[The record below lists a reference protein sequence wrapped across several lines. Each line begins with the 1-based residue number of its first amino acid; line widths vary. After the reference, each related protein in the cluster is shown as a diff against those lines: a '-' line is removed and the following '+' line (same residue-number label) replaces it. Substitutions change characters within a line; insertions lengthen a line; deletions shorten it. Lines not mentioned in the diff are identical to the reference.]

1 MLKKLLI
8 VGLGNPGKKYEKTR
22 HNAGRWAVDIF
33 QNKDLGEN
41 VIFFMPDS
49 YMNNSGPAV
58 VKKMKMNGIA
68 PENLLVAHDDVDIS
82 LGEFKIKN
90 GARSAGHNGVQSI
103 IDALKTADFWRLRIG
118 IGRPPIGTTTED
130 FVLEWTNKTDYDK
143 IISVLESDDVKIE
156 IKNIIDANN

>member
-33 QNKDLGEN
+33 QKKDLGEN
-41 VIFFMPDS
+41 ILYLKPDS
-49 YMNNSGPAV
+49 FMNNSGPAIV
-58 VKKMKMNGIA
+58 VYVKKNGI
-68 PENLLVAHDDVDIS
+68 EIKNILVIHDDVDIPV
-82 LGEFKIKN
+82 GEFRIQKGIS
-90 GARSAGHNGVQSI
+90 SAGHNGVQSI

-143 IISVLESDDVKIE
+143 IISVLESDDVKNE